1 MTHAD
6 GGLGRLT
13 RWVLALAAFGV
24 LWSGVA
30 VPPREAQAQGSAP
43 AVLPKAVGT
52 FTYWGGL
59 IFSEEANAMLVQR
72 IKEWGK
78 ERGVPVDVVMINQN
92 ETVQRVSA
100 AVEAGTMPDA
110 LDMGRDLM
118 LLLSRNNRLEPVDDV
133 FDRVGRAHGGWLA
146 SADSATNPKDFGG
159 KRYGVPFGTSGN
171 LLNRRDDLLSAAGV
185 KDAPQTWEELSKH
198 AAAVQR
204 PPKFYGMG
212 FALSNVGDGNLTT
225 AMLQSWG
232 GRIADDAGKRC
243 TLDSPPTRAFLK
255 WITDAY
261 AAGLFP
267 PGVTTWDGAGDNTA
281 YQSGQAVFIANPGSV
296 YLYLKKNDPELAR
309 GSRYSALPK
318 GPVLRV
324 APQNPNVRAIP
335 ATGKNKELAKDLLV
349 YLADDKFMA
358 DYYSYAIYGPV
369 LNSQKAA
376 GVFRE
381 SPLHAG
387 LLDLALNGT
396 PPGFPDVANAAL
408 AEYETNFLTPKMV
421 QKVVVDKKSIQV
433 AVQETQAA
441 CQSIYDKHK

>member
-1 MTHAD
+1 MAHAD
-6 GGLGRLT
+6 GGLGRLM
-13 RWVLALAAFGV
+13 RWALALAASGV

-30 VPPREAQAQGSAP
+30 APREAQAQGST
-43 AVLPKAVGT
+43 LPKAVGT

-72 IKEWGK
+72 IKQWGK

-118 LLLSRNNRLEPVDDV
+118 LLLSRNSRLDPVDDV
-133 FDRVGRAHGGWLA
+133 FERIGREHGGWLV

-159 KRYGVPFGTSGN
+159 KRYGAPFGTSGN
-171 LLNRRDDLLSAAGV
+171 LLNRRDDLLSAAGF
-185 KDAPQTWEELSKH
+185 KDAPQTWEELSKQ

-204 PPKFYGMG
+204 PPKYYGMG

-225 AMLQSWG
+225 AMLQAWG

-296 YLYLKKNDPELAR
+296 YLYLKKNDPELAK
-309 GSRYSALPK
+309 GSKYSALPK
-318 GPVLRV
+318 GPALRV
-324 APQNPNVRAIP
+324 APR
-335 ATGKNKELAKDLLV
+335 TRTCGR
-349 YLADDKFMA
+349 
-358 DYYSYAIYGPV
+358 S
-369 LNSQKAA
+369 
-376 GVFRE
+376 R
-381 SPLHAG
+381 
-387 LLDLALNGT
+387 
-396 PPGFPDVANAAL
+396 PPGRTRGWPGICS
-408 AEYETNFLTPKMV
+408 
-421 QKVVVDKKSIQV
+421 SIWPTTSSWRTTTATRSTV
-433 AVQETQAA
+433 P
-441 CQSIYDKHK
+441 S